1 MKLLQT
7 NASFITDC
15 KITGLDGF
23 GYAAV
28 IFMEALLEIW
38 HPCSSLL
45 YGILYVV

>member
-1 MKLLQT
+1 LQ
-7 NASFITDC
+7 DYWP
-15 KITGLDGF
+15 GYGF